1 MTMHEHQVLS
11 PVGVLLRAHRLL
23 AQADAEA
30 TRTASRTRGMNE
42 VDLAFALSCLRGQ
55 VLDLVP
61 APVRHLLS
69 HVPDPA
75 GLDPVDLAAAAE
87 QVLRTVPLEQMP
99 PGTGTLLC
107 RLTETL
113 RRFW

>member
-1 MTMHEHQVLS
+1 MTIHDSQVLS

-30 TRTASRTRGMNE
+30 TRRASRTRGLDE

-69 HVPDPA
+69 HVPAATGD
-75 GLDPVDLAAAAE
+75 DPVDLAAAAE

-99 PGTGTLLC
+99 PGTGALLC